1 MEKAANNNPAHML
14 AADSL
19 NNMGVK
25 ELSKYTRKCNAVRNR
40 GELNEQLREW
50 ILETEVVFHKK
61 IANIYKVGR
70 HKVQLAYYGM
80 MYTIL
85 YHAGCYLKG
94 KNSNPI
100 FISRDRYC
108 EELNLVDRLGSQ
120 NVRKTIANSFYGH
133 NYVLVIA
140 ARENGEEV
148 RGYDPTLTQLEQIFK
163 ELANEVK
170 ERFLD

>member
-1 MEKAANNNPAHML
+1 MQAAKYDPEDKKL
-14 AADSL
+14 AAVSL
-19 NNMGVK
+19 ENMGVK
-25 ELSKYTRKCNAVRNR
+25 ELREYSRKCNAVRNR
-40 GELNEQLREW
+40 GELNEQFREW
-50 ILETEVVFHKK
+50 IIEREEVFNEK
-61 IANIYKVGR
+61 IANIYKVGN

-100 FISRDRYC
+100 FISCDRYC
-108 EELNLVDRLGSQ
+108 KELNLVDRLGSQ
-120 NVRKTIANSFYGH
+120 NVRKTIADPFYGH

-140 ARENGEEV
+140 ARENGEKV
-148 RGYDPTLTQLEQIFK
+148 RGYDPTLTQLEQIYK